1 MSAVTSATDGFNM
14 AREVLMKT
22 SEYLAEGHVTP
33 EVVAASEMAEVQME
47 AQVSMLKEAIAAEAA
62 IFDVLV

>member
-1 MSAVTSATDGFNM
+1 MSAISSATEGFNM

-33 EVVAASEMAEVQME
+33 EVVSAGEMAEAQMD
-47 AQVSMLKEAIAAEAA
+47 AQVSILKEAIAAEAA
-62 IFDVLV
+62 IFDVLI